1 MKDSIR
7 IADRILYEDPDLV
20 VVHKIPGIDSQ
31 SSSSF
36 RPDMVS
42 LLKNYYSAK
51 EPSSGIPYI
60 GVVHRLDQPV
70 EGLLVYGR
78 NPEAS
83 AKLSKLI
90 ESRQVTK
97 IYYALVHGTPSF
109 EETKLCDLLE
119 TDRRTH
125 RARVVSMPGKDAKK
139 AELSFRNVSGT
150 ALSDERL
157 EERRRAF
164 GEEQSSVVRIRLG
177 TGRFHQIRVQM
188 MHAGFP
194 VVGDRRYAGESGISP
209 EQIRKG
215 EEICPN
221 VALIAMELSFAHPV
235 TGKKMEFSL
244 RKKPAGFD

>member
-1 MKDSIR
+1 MKDTIR
-7 IADRILYEDPDLV
+7 IADRILYEDQDLV

-42 LLKNYYSAK
+42 LLKNYYSEK
-51 EPSSGIPYI
+51 EHKPYI

-70 EGLLVYGR
+70 EGILVYAR
-78 NPEAS
+78 NPGSA

-97 IYYALVHGTPSF
+97 IYYALVFGTPSH
-109 EETKLCDLLE
+109 EERTLCDLLE

-125 RARVVSMPGKDAKK
+125 RARVVSMPGKETKK
-139 AELSFRNVSGT
+139 AELSFRNVSDT
-150 ALSDERL
+150 ALSDAGM
-157 EERRRAF
+157 EEKRRAL
-164 GEEQSSVVRIRLG
+164 GEEICSVVRIRLG

-194 VVGDRRYAGESGISP
+194 LVGDRRYAAESDISP
-209 EQIRKG
+209 ELIKRG

-221 VALIAMELSFAHPV
+221 VALCATELSFVHPA
-235 TGKKMEFSL
+235 TGRKMDFSL
-244 RKKPAGFD
+244 RKAPSGFD